1 MNRRALHKIALAW
14 LILLLAAPAARAD
27 ELLMVRAERPF
38 TDAINQLEIAIQD
51 HGYKVA
57 RIQRVDV
64 GLASGGFKTAEYR
77 LVFFGKPEEMREIEQ
92 RYPQLLPYLPMKIV
106 IFAEGDS
113 TLALTN
119 SPALLGTFFRDPK
132 LARQFQHWSGKI
144 DKRALL
150 AEELAKTTAR

>member
-1 MNRRALHKIALAW
+1 LNLRAAVKIIFAWTALT
-14 LILLLAAPAARAD
+14 LAAPLAHAD

-51 HGYKVA
+51 HGYKIA

-64 GLASGGFKTAEYR
+64 GLASGGYKTAQYR

-92 RYPQLLPYLPMKIV
+92 RYPQLLPYLPLKIV

-113 TLALTN
+113 TLALSYN
-119 SPALLGTFFRDPK
+119 PAILQAYF
-132 LARQFQHWSGKI
+132 KI
-144 DKRALL
+144 DALQPQL
-150 AEELAKTTAR
+150 RRWEKDIREILDQFASAY

>member
-1 MNRRALHKIALAW
+1 MNLRTPVRIILAW
-14 LILLLAAPAARAD
+14 LALLLAAPAAHAD

-38 TDAINQLEIAIQD
+38 TDAINNLEIAIQD

-64 GLASGGFKTAEYR
+64 GLASGGYKTAEYR
-77 LVFFGKPEEMREIEQ
+77 LVFFGKPEEMRDIEQ

-113 TLALTN
+113 TVALAYN
-119 SPALLGTFFRDPK
+119 PAILQTFF
-132 LARQFQHWSGKI
+132 KI
-144 DKRALL
+144 DALRPRWRRWEKDL
-150 AEELAKTTAR
+150 RDILDQFAHAY

>member
-113 TLALTN
+113 TLALSYN
-119 SPALLGTFFRDPK
+119 PAILETFFKIEALRPTVRRWEKDVRDI
-132 LARQFQHWSGKI
+132 LDEYAH
-144 DKRALL
+144 AY
-150 AEELAKTTAR
+150 